1 MHIQFMNLDLQKPPR
16 TASPFLINIEDEAF
30 PEGIKGGRR
39 VFLKLSSNIKTKN
52 SSSSAGFCIGFK
64 NATNKMTLWGV
75 SKELMVC
82 PLGGQPIPL
91 GGGVEYY

>member
-1 MHIQFMNLDLQKPPR
+1 MRH
-16 TASPFLINIEDEAF
+16 FLKELK
-30 PEGIKGGRR
+30 EGGG
-39 VFLKLSSNIKTKN
+39 FFFKLSSNIKTKN

-64 NATNKMTLWGV
+64 NAMNKMTLWGV
-75 SKELMVC
+75 SKELMAC